1 MNRSFVIGAA
11 LVAAAVFMRPAF
23 AIDVHVGGPGD
34 EDDVDVIVGTPED
47 AAANNDENPF
57 ANPNARINPNGVPVG
72 QTQLRATGT
81 GCTIPADYVGLPC
94 PPTAFAIVNAPDLVG
109 NRVLTTDGIDIGT
122 VVGGAT
128 TVDGETV
135 FIVDILPAYMTEVD
149 RIAVRLAFLYQSTQG
164 LVVNTDATDLTNSIL
179 AALAGA
185 AAAAAN
191 GPARIAPP
199 AGITIPGP
207 GATPAPAPG

>member
-11 LVAAAVFMRPAF
+11 LVAAAVFMQPAF
-23 AIDVHVGGPGD
+23 AIDIHIGGPGD

-47 AAANNDENPF
+47 AGANMDENPF

-109 NRVLTTDGIDIGT
+109 NRVLTTDGVDIGI
-122 VVGGAT
+122 VVTGAT

-135 FIVDILPAYMTEVD
+135 FIVDVLPDYMTEVV

-164 LVVNTDATDLTNSIL
+164 LVVNTDATDLKNSIL

-191 GPARIAPP
+191 GPAPIAPP

>member
-1 MNRSFVIGAA
+1 MNRSFAIGAA

-23 AIDVHVGGPGD
+23 AIDVQVGGPGD

-47 AAANNDENPF
+47 AAANVDENPF

-109 NRVLTTDGIDIGT
+109 NRVLTADGVDIGI
-122 VVGGAT
+122 VAGGAT

-164 LVVNTDATDLTNSIL
+164 LVVNTDAADLTNSIM

-191 GPARIAPP
+191 GPAPIAPP
-199 AGITIPGP
+199 AGMTIPGP
-207 GATPAPAPG
+207 GAAPAPR